1 MPFIMKNTFVAIL
14 AVVGVTGAMQIQAA
28 PAAPLFAENFE
39 KSVLEKVPEGM
50 LVLGGEFAVK
60 AEGGNKFLELPGAPL
75 GTFGVLFGPS
85 QSADVTVSAR
95 IHGTGKGRRF
105 PVFGVGLNGVSGYR
119 LQVAPA
125 KKALDLYKGE
135 ELKLSVPLAWE
146 SGKWTNLRLS
156 IRSLNEGSFVIVG
169 KAWQEG
175 AAEPAAWGIRHTE
188 AAAPIAGRASIWGN
202 PFSGTAIR
210 FDDLSITPADKTA
223 K

>member
-1 MPFIMKNTFVAIL
+1 MKQNLGIFLVAL
-14 AVVGVTGAMQIQAA
+14 SLVVQLNAA
-28 PAAPLFAENFE
+28 PAKPLFSENFE
-39 KSVLEKVPEGM
+39 KAVLDKVPEGM
-50 LVLGGEFAVK
+50 LVLDGEFAVK
-60 AEGGNKFLELPGAPL
+60 TEGGNKFLELPGAPL
-75 GTFGVLFGPS
+75 ETFGVLFGPS

-135 ELKLSVPLAWE
+135 ELKLSVPLVWE
-146 SGKWTNLRLS
+146 SGKWTQIRLS
-156 IRSLNEGSFVIVG
+156 VRSLNSGGFAVVG

-175 AAEPAAWGIRHTE
+175 AAEPAVWAIQHTE
-188 AAAPIAGRASIWGN
+188 AEALPPGRPSIWGN

-210 FDDLSITPADKTA
+210 FDDLTLAPADKMGN
-223 K
+223 